1 MYIETGA
8 SYTNK
13 KGEVIPSIKKVK
25 SLEVIEDAHDLMS
38 KPSGTAMERVY
49 AEHSNR
55 LKELG
60 NKARKESVGIPRIK
74 QSSSA
79 AKVYKTEVD
88 ELNAALALA
97 KTNAPY
103 ERQAQLLANANYRLM
118 LKREPD
124 IDEQRKKKLKGQA
137 LTKARIRVG
146 AKKEDIK
153 ITDAQWEAIQAGAV
167 SDTKLGEILDN
178 ADIDRVRELATPR
191 PKRVLTAAK
200 AARAQRMLSGGA
212 TRAQVAATLG
222 VSISTL
228 DEYTDAKGGEYLDE
242 RQ

>member
-1 MYIETGA
+1 MYVETGNT
-8 SYTNK
+8 YTDK
-13 KGEVIPSIKKVK
+13 KGNVIPNTTKVQA
-25 SLEVIEDAHDLMS
+25 LEVKDANDLMS
-38 KPSGTAMERVY
+38 EPSGTAIERVY

-55 LKELG
+55 LKALG
-60 NKARKESVGIPRIK
+60 NKARKESVGIPNIK
-74 QSSSA
+74 ESPSA
-79 AKVYKTEVD
+79 KRVYKKEVD
-88 ELNAALALA
+88 ELKAALDLA
-97 KTNAPY
+97 KTNSPY

-118 LKREPD
+118 LKADPD
-124 IDEQRKKKLKGQA
+124 VDDAEKKKLKGQA
-137 LTKARIRVG
+137 LTKARLRVG
-146 AKKEDIK
+146 AKKEPIK

-167 SDTKLGEILDN
+167 SDTRLGEILDN

-191 PKRVLTAAK
+191 PKRVMTSAK

-228 DEYTDAKGGEYLDE
+228 DEYTDAKGGEYLDG